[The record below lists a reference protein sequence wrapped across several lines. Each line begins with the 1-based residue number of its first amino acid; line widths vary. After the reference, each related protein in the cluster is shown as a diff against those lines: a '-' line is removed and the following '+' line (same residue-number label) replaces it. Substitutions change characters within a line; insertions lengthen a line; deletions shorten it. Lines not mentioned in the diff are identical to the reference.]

1 MANASKKA
9 AAVRKK
15 MPRKKILHVRK
26 GDQVRVIAGKDK
38 GVEGKIIE
46 VIAEDD
52 RVVVEGVQRVKKHTR
67 ERPAQGRQGKDG
79 GIITTEAPIHVSNVA
94 LVTDKDGES
103 VTTRIG
109 YERRE
114 VTRRRADGTE
124 YTTTRS
130 VRIARATGKEI

>member
-1 MANASKKA
+1 MANAAKKA
-9 AAVRKK
+9 AK
-15 MPRKKILHVRK
+15 PRKKILHVRK
-26 GDQVRVIAGKDK
+26 GDVVRVIAGKDK
-38 GVEGKIIE
+38 GVEGKIID
-46 VIAEDD
+46 VIAEAD

>member
-9 AAVRKK
+9 AK
-15 MPRKKILHVRK
+15 PRKKILHVRK
-26 GDQVRVIAGKDK
+26 GDVVRVIAGKDK

-94 LVTDKDGES
+94 LVTDKDGKS

-114 VTRRRADGTE
+114 VTRRRADGSE

>member
-9 AAVRKK
+9 AK
-15 MPRKKILHVRK
+15 PRKKILHVRK
-26 GDQVRVIAGKDK
+26 GDHVRVIAGKDK
-38 GVEGKIIE
+38 GAEGKIIE
-46 VIAEDD
+46 VIAEAD

-79 GIITTEAPIHVSNVA
+79 GIITSEAPIHVSNVA

>member
-9 AAVRKK
+9 AK
-15 MPRKKILHVRK
+15 PRKKILHVRK
-26 GDQVRVIAGKDK
+26 GDVVRVIAGKDK
-38 GVEGKIIE
+38 GVEGRIIDVLAE
-46 VIAEDD
+46 VD

-94 LVTDKDGES
+94 LVTGKDGES

>member
-1 MANASKKA
+1 MANAAKKA
-9 AAVRKK
+9 AK
-15 MPRKKILHVRK
+15 PRKKILHVRK
-26 GDQVRVIAGKDK
+26 GDVVRVIAGKDK
-38 GVEGKIIE
+38 GVVGRIID
-46 VIAEDD
+46 VIAEAD

>member
-1 MANASKKA
+1 MANAAKKA
-9 AAVRKK
+9 AAV
-15 MPRKKILHVRK
+15 RKKILHVRK

-46 VIAEDD
+46 VIAEAD

>member
-1 MANASKKA
+1 MANAAKKA
-9 AAVRKK
+9 AK
-15 MPRKKILHVRK
+15 PRKKILHVRK
-26 GDQVRVIAGKDK
+26 GDVVRVIAGKDK
-38 GVEGKIIE
+38 GVEGKIID
-46 VIAEDD
+46 VIAESD
-52 RVVVEGVQRVKKHTR
+52 RVVVEGVQRIKKHTR

-114 VTRRRADGTE
+114 VTKRRADGTE

>member
-9 AAVRKK
+9 AK
-15 MPRKKILHVRK
+15 PRKKILHVRK
-26 GDQVRVIAGKDK
+26 GDVVRVIAGKDK
-38 GVEGKIIE
+38 GVEGKIID
-46 VIAEDD
+46 VLAEAD

-94 LVTDKDGES
+94 LITDKDGKS

>member
-1 MANASKKA
+1 MANAAKKA
-9 AAVRKK
+9 AK
-15 MPRKKILHVRK
+15 PRKKILHVRK
-26 GDQVRVIAGKDK
+26 GDVVRVIAGKDK

-46 VIAEDD
+46 VIAEAD

>member
-1 MANASKKA
+1 
-9 AAVRKK
+9 V
-15 MPRKKILHVRK
+15 
-26 GDQVRVIAGKDK
+26 VRVIAGKDK
-38 GVEGKIIE
+38 GVEGKIID
-46 VIAEDD
+46 VLAEAD

-94 LVTDKDGES
+94 LVTDKDGKS